1 MKLAFTLTMPNNN
14 SWNGKWTG
22 ADRLYVKVIDFGTA
36 KKPLAKYAPII
47 GKAFY
52 YNFGDGWG
60 ASVSVREVDSKEA
73 RELKKKAAG
82 FCGYDWMVDEI
93 RYHGRIL
100 TLAER
105 EKAA

>member
-1 MKLAFTLTMPNNN
+1 MNLAFTLTMPNNN
-14 SWNGKWTG
+14 AWNGKWTG
-22 ADRLYVKVIDFGTA
+22 AGRLYVKVLALGTA
-36 KKPLAKYAPII
+36 KKTRAKFEPII

-73 RELKKKAAG
+73 RKLRKESAG

-93 RYHGRIL
+93 RYHGRIIP
-100 TLAER
+100 LAER

>member
-1 MKLAFTLTMPNNN
+1 MIRMTIEIDLAP
-14 SWNGKWTG
+14 TG
-22 ADRLYVKVIDFGTA
+22 QGNEFGTA
-36 KKPLAKYAPII
+36 KKTRARHEPII

-73 RELKKKAAG
+73 RKLRKESAG

-100 TLAER
+100 SLSER
-105 EKAA
+105 DKRVAA